1 MADYPTWRLES
12 TKPVSS
18 DAVPAEIAPQEAMP
32 STTAPTADDNLAAA
46 RQEFADLAEQFAAY
60 GGSNPRPEVAGEF
73 AQDIVLSEIA
83 DQACLATGAAG
94 AAVALARG
102 GEMVCRARSGSGVPE
117 LGIGLNMNSWLRVAC
132 ARTRQIQRSDDTV
145 NDPTASEIPRESRVG
160 SVVVLPLVRDEE
172 LIGIFEV
179 VSSRS
184 HAFGDRDLRTLEVL
198 AERILKQC
206 QAHQS
211 SSVSAGLIGA
221 SNEIGEPLKTEL
233 ASFLP
238 VSDGLPD
245 AMAARP
251 ARGIDWLTGVMGA
264 ILLSVAILMG
274 AVLGMRLGSMS
285 ARARPSP
292 SRAVTA
298 QVPTSPAAIP
308 GNEPNG
314 MRPAETISAEKKPAN
329 SSEPRA
335 KRASLPEGELRV
347 YENGKEIFH
356 VPPGGVDATASS
368 TGRGETTE
376 GRLQPAGLI
385 ELSPAAAEGILVN
398 RVEPEYPEQ
407 ALMQHVQGP
416 VVLDVHMDREG
427 IVQDVTLVSGDILL
441 GEAATAAVRQ
451 WRFKPQK
458 VNGQPVEMETKVTLR
473 FTLPPS

>member
-1 MADYPTWRLES
+1 MPDYPTWRPDS

-18 DAVPAEIAPQEAMP
+18 DAVPAEAVPQEAAP
-32 STTAPTADDNLAAA
+32 FTTAPTPDDNLAAA
-46 RQEFADLAEQFAAY
+46 RQELADLAAQFAAH
-60 GGSNPRPEVAGEF
+60 GGGNPLPESPGEF
-73 AQDIVLSEIA
+73 AQDDVLNEIV
-83 DQACLATGAAG
+83 DQACLATGATG
-94 AAVALARG
+94 AAISLARG
-102 GEMVCRARSGSGVPE
+102 GEMICRASSGSGVPE
-117 LGIGLNMNSWLRVAC
+117 LGIRLNMNSWLRVAS
-132 ARTRQIQRSDDTV
+132 ARTRQIQRCDDLLSDPD
-145 NDPTASEIPRESRVG
+145 AAEIPRQLGVG
-160 SVVVLPLVRDEE
+160 SLVVLPLVRDEE

-198 AERILKQC
+198 AERILKNA

-238 VSDGLPD
+238 VSDRLPD
-245 AMAARP
+245 AMEARP
-251 ARGIDWLTGVMGA
+251 AQGIDWLTGVIAA

-292 SRAVTA
+292 SRAVTV

-308 GNEPNG
+308 ANEPNG
-314 MRPAETISAEKKPAN
+314 MRPTETISAEKEPAK
-329 SSEPRA
+329 SSESRA
-335 KRASLPEGELRV
+335 KRVSFPEGELRV

-356 VPPGGVDATASS
+356 VPPGGTDATASS
-368 TGRGETTE
+368 TGSGETTE